1 MRSESSLWRLEST
14 ARPGPRDTEEETKPA
29 GPAAVPS
36 AGHPFPQ
43 MSMMPA
49 GEAQMYGLFGPPHVP
64 SLANFGEPL
73 FSRHFGE

>member
-1 MRSESSLWRLEST
+1 VRSESRLRRFETT
-14 ARPGPRDTEEETKPA
+14 ARPGPGGTEEETKPA

-49 GEAQMYGLFGPPHVP
+49 GEAQMYGLFGPPHGP
-64 SLANFGEPL
+64 SLANFGEHL